1 MNKKYK
7 LQICIIILIL
17 LIIVTLSI
25 TYLGY
30 IQKLTHENTLK
41 NLGEL
46 TKQDAVK
53 IENQISQ
60 HKKIL
65 ENLTNQIQEIKDIS
79 ENEIFEIYNKN
90 IASEEF
96 SRLAIMHEDGS
107 TITSDGEEV
116 DLSQDIEN
124 FFGSEDIQLSKSRKS
139 KVDQE
144 EINIYS
150 KKINI
155 KNKNVAILLVVET
168 DKYENIFIES
178 IYEGRGYEYIITSKG
193 EVIANSKKEENG
205 KNMINSLEE
214 YKTNENEKVL
224 AKMKT
229 QISNKENG
237 QIRYNFLGNH
247 LYISYRYLNI
257 NDWYLVIIT
266 SGNIIAEELNT
277 SLRFTFVVA
286 IIVNTI
292 IALTSI
298 YIVISNKKQKEKLYK
313 LAYVDKL
320 TKLGNGNY
328 FLEKG
333 NLYLNELDFDKYK
346 YYMIILD
353 IDKFKTLNK
362 KYGRKIGDK
371 ILIEIAKK
379 LEKISNKKD
388 MIISRLVN
396 DSFGILMKFNNNI
409 EEKIE
414 EIIENLSDIE
424 IEKRKY
430 NIILSVGIYELKKGE
445 KNIFNI
451 LDKTLIAHSKAK
463 GIYNKKYFI
472 FNEKM
477 EHKLVEEHEIETNM
491 ENAIINNE
499 FKIYYQPKINA
510 KTNKIVAAE
519 ALVRWEKEDKII
531 MPNQFIPIF
540 EKNGFIIK
548 LDKYIY
554 EKVCK
559 DIAEWK
565 EKNNKEINV
574 SINVSKEHLVENFIE
589 EYNEI
594 AESNNLDTN
603 KIELEITES
612 AGINDEIDLLSI
624 MKEIKK
630 YGFLISIDDFGT
642 GYSSL
647 NMLQNMPIDILK
659 IDKSFINQ
667 DKMLESII
675 LIAKKMNLKTV
686 AEGVET
692 EEQVEKLKKL
702 GVDLLQGYF
711 YSKPLPK
718 TEFEKYIE
726 NN

>member
-17 LIIVTLSI
+17 LIILTLSI

-168 DKYENIFIES
+168 DKYENIFVES
-178 IYEGRGYEYIITSKG
+178 IYEGRGHEYIITSDG

-205 KNMINSLEE
+205 KNMISSLEE